1 MKLKI
6 WTGLAA
12 CMLLL
17 PSPAGF
23 AQTAK
28 PVSLKNTKT
37 QTMTWTTR
45 SAEAKALAA
54 SGVKHFM
61 NIEMEQAYH
70 DLLAA
75 LKLDP
80 GFTVA
85 LVFMTNLTRGEARKS
100 YLNKAVKSAANK
112 TAGEKLLSSTL
123 DEKNTQEMNND
134 TWAKLHSTYPDDAM
148 IANYYVLTR
157 ATPDERFVAAEE
169 YIQKFPKEPAMYN
182 IIAYYY
188 LQDKNDND
196 KAKENFEKYISLYP
210 GGYNPYDS
218 MGEFY
223 VTMGDVENGE
233 KYYRLALE
241 KYPFATSSLNALQK
255 IMDAKPR
262 EESIPN
268 NVNR

>member
-6 WTGLAA
+6 WISLTA
-12 CMLLL
+12 CSLLFFA
-17 PSPAGF
+17 PAGF

-28 PVSLKNTKT
+28 TVSLKTAKSK
-37 QTMTWTTR
+37 TMTWTTK
-45 SAEAKALAA
+45 SAEAKTLATN
-54 SGVKHFM
+54 GVKHFM

-70 DLLAA
+70 DLSAA

-85 LVFMTNLTRGEARKS
+85 LVFMANLTRGEVRKS
-100 YLNKAVKSAANK
+100 YLNKALKSAANK
-112 TAGEKLLSSTL
+112 TAGEKLFASTL
-123 DEKNTQEMNND
+123 DEKNNQETNRD
-134 TWAKLHSTYPDDAM
+134 TWAKLHSMFPDGAM
-148 IANYYVLTR
+148 ISNYYVVTR
-157 ATPDERFVAAEE
+157 ATPEERFAAAEE

-188 LQDKNDND
+188 LQDKKDND
-196 KAKENFEKYISLYP
+196 KAKEHFEKYISLYP
-210 GGYNPYDS
+210 DGYNPYDS

-223 VTMGDVENGE
+223 VTTGDAVNGE

-255 IMDAKPR
+255 IMDAKPK
-262 EESIPN
+262 EEATTQ
-268 NVNR
+268 